1 METREFEAIDQFLN
15 LASVGKA
22 DLWDY
27 YGVGADASVDA
38 LDEVIKK
45 RRTWAQ
51 GQQSN
56 PKYRPEALWL
66 IKNMALVRR
75 ALIEERDA
83 YQDELDRRAQQRN
96 QEKLDVFI
104 EGTLA
109 DGKFNSAKEIAI
121 REQGARLGLPDAVV
135 TARIQHARANA
146 GTLRSSGDLPPT
158 PEGVVDYYELLEV
171 PADVGPEALEEAY
184 RGRYRWARSLTDTRK
199 ASEIYEQL
207 DEAWRV
213 LKDPER
219 RAEYDERR
227 RDFMLKLERHAA
239 GESGEFFGFL
249 PPPPKRRPGDARPQ
263 QESSRAEPDGGV
275 PGDGEA
281 TVLLLPQEA
290 KVSHEPPPVL
300 QTPPPSRAAAPP
312 RGPSSA
318 GLNIIT
324 SPTQPAAPS
333 PLRQP
338 PPAQPAQ
345 AAQPAPAPAPSPPDV
360 PQSVPVGGPF
370 QPSRRKLSPKLE
382 MDGPENQRVKAGSEP
397 LSVQFVVRNAGQGQ
411 MSGRVLSDRDWVQVS
426 PTRLDPLKR
435 EQVIEARIVPAQMP
449 RRQARSMVTVVADH
463 GERRTVSIDVERR
476 LLSPTLAIF
485 IGVVVLAA
493 ASVVAVLSLVE

>member
-1 METREFEAIDQFLN
+1 MDARDFEAIDQFLN

-22 DLWDY
+22 DLWEY
-27 YGVGADASVDA
+27 YGLGSDAALDA
-38 LDEVIKK
+38 LEEAIKK
-45 RRTWAQ
+45 RRTWSQ

-75 ALIEERDA
+75 ALIEERA
-83 YQDELDRRAQQRN
+83 SYQEELGRRAQLKN

-109 DGKFNSAKEIAI
+109 DGKFNAAKESAI
-121 REQGARLGLPDAVV
+121 RDQGAKLGLPDAVISE
-135 TARIQHARANA
+135 RIQHARSNA
-146 GTLRSSGDLPPT
+146 GGLRGGDLPPT

-171 PADVGPEALEEAY
+171 PADVGAEALEEAY
-184 RGRYRWARSLTDTRK
+184 RSRYRWARSLTDTRK

-227 RDFMLKLERHAA
+227 REFMLKLEKHAA
-239 GESGEFFGFL
+239 GDGGEFFGFL
-249 PPPPKRRPGDARPQ
+249 PPPPKRRPGDSRPPP
-263 QESSRAEPDGGV
+263 EPTRPEPEAGA
-275 PGDGEA
+275 PGDHEA

-290 KVSHEPPPVL
+290 KVSHDPPPVL
-300 QTPPPSRAAAPP
+300 NTPPPSRV
-312 RGPSSA
+312 SSPGLRSQSSP
-318 GLNIIT
+318 GLNVIT
-324 SPTQPAAPS
+324 SPTQPAIPS
-333 PLRQP
+333 PVRPSAAP
-338 PPAQPAQ
+338 PPTP
-345 AAQPAPAPAPSPPDV
+345 PPVAPSPPDV
-360 PQSVPVGGPF
+360 PQSVPVGGPY

-382 MDGPENQRVKAGSEP
+382 MDGPETQRVKAGGDP
-397 LSVQFVVRNAGQGQ
+397 VTVQFVVRNAGQGQ
-411 MSGRVLSDRDWVQVS
+411 MSGRVLSDRDWVQVA

-435 EQVIEARIVPAQMP
+435 EQVIEARIMPGQMP

-476 LLSPTLAIF
+476 LLSPTAIIF
-485 IGVVVLAA
+485 AAVVVLAA
-493 ASVVAVLSLVE
+493 LTVVAVLSLVK